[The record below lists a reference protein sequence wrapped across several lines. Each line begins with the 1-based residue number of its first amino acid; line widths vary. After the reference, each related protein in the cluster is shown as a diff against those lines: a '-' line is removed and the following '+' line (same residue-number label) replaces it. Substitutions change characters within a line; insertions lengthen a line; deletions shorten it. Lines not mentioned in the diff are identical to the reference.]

1 MAALSKAIEKNILFS
16 HLDESER
23 RYEFFGRVSGFRITL
38 NNFSIFITDFIGI
51 TVSSFMDQRDDDDD
65 EHF

>member
-23 RYEFFGRVSGFRITL
+23 RYELFDRVSGFRITL
-38 NNFSIFITDFIGI
+38 NYFSILIYDFIGI
-51 TVSSFMDQRDDDDD
+51 TVSSVMI
-65 EHF
+65 

>member
-51 TVSSFMDQRDDDDD
+51 TVSSFIGITVSSFMN
-65 EHF
+65 